1 VTFLQPKYVPVKSNI
16 VQLFGNK
23 LAEFLIFFSTVEQ
36 KLYSTDSSILI
47 LPTETVILKIIS
59 KKLVVLGKDQVQI
72 YSENKVRFDVGFRGF
87 HQYI

>member
-1 VTFLQPKYVPVKSNI
+1 VKTNF

-36 KLYSTDSSILI
+36 NRYTTDSPILI
-47 LPTETVILKIIS
+47 LPGRTVVLQIIS
-59 KKLVVLGKDQVQI
+59 KKLEVSGKDQVQI
-72 YSENKVRFDVGFRGF
+72 YSENKIRFAVGLRGF